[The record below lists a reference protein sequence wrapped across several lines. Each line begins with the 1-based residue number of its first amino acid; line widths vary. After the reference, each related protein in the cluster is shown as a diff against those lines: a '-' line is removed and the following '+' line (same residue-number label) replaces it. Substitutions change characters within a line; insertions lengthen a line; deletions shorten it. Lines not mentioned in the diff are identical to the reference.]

1 MYLGIDLGTSS
12 VKAVIVDDGEVV
24 VAQASAPLGVSRPQP
39 LYSEQD
45 AGDWWSA
52 TVHAI
57 LELPDSVR
65 ASVRAIGLS
74 GQMHGAT
81 LLDRADVPLRPAILW
96 NDGRSGAQCVELE
109 RREPQSRTITGNIM
123 MPGFTAPKLL
133 WVAQHEP
140 ALFARTATVLLP
152 KDYLRLKLTGARVS
166 EMSDASGTGWLDVA
180 RRDWSDAML
189 TATGLSRAHM
199 PRLVEGN
206 APSGRLTPQA
216 AQLLGMNRVP
226 VAGGGGDN
234 AASAVGMG
242 VIAPGQSFL
251 SLGTSGVL
259 FVVTD
264 RFRPN
269 PQRAA
274 HAFCHAL
281 PGCWHQMAVLLSAAS
296 ALDWVAQLLGTTD
309 LPQLVASAQAR
320 GVRAESPYFLPYLSG
335 ERTPHND
342 PHARGVFFGL
352 GHATVPADLVGAVLE
367 GVALA
372 FADGLDVLLEAGG
385 RVDEISMTGG
395 GARLSYWGELL
406 AAALNRPLTY
416 RAGSE
421 IGAAL
426 GAARLARMA
435 VTGEVAAAVCRL
447 PPIARVVQPDPTLV
461 ALLGQRRGHFMRL
474 YRDLRKVF
482 QESAG

>member
-1 MYLGIDLGTSS
+1 
-12 VKAVIVDDGEVV
+12 
-24 VAQASAPLGVSRPQP
+24 
-39 LYSEQD
+39 
-45 AGDWWSA
+45 
-52 TVHAI
+52 
-57 LELPDSVR
+57 
-65 ASVRAIGLS
+65 
-74 GQMHGAT
+74 
-81 LLDRADVPLRPAILW
+81 
-96 NDGRSGAQCVELE
+96 
-109 RREPQSRTITGNIM
+109 
-123 MPGFTAPKLL
+123 
-133 WVAQHEP
+133 
-140 ALFARTATVLLP
+140 
-152 KDYLRLKLTGARVS
+152 
-166 EMSDASGTGWLDVA
+166 
-180 RRDWSDAML
+180 
-189 TATGLSRAHM
+189 
-199 PRLVEGN
+199 
-206 APSGRLTPQA
+206 
-216 AQLLGMNRVP
+216 MNRVP